1 MNEEEKPEMKNKD
14 DNLTGFERV
23 KLSAIFLVFLF
34 ITSYSITNSQQENN
48 WLTPTQLVSE
58 ALRITL
64 FTFIIYRI
72 IQGIFP
78 NHKILFTILLWS
90 FYMFFQQDLMRFY
103 F

>member
-1 MNEEEKPEMKNKD
+1 MEKKFFTLISNKKFQ
-14 DNLTGFERV
+14 NL
-23 KLSAIFLVFLF
+23 IFLVFLF
-34 ITSYSITNSQQENN
+34 ITSYGITNSQQENN

-72 IQGIFP
+72 IKLILP
-78 NHKILFTILLWS
+78 NHKILAKVFIILLWS
-90 FYMFFQQDLMRFY
+90 FYMFNQQDLIRFY

>member
-1 MNEEEKPEMKNKD
+1 MEKKFFTLISNKKFQ
-14 DNLTGFERV
+14 NL
-23 KLSAIFLVFLF
+23 IFLVVIF
-34 ITSYSITNSQQENN
+34 ITSYGITNSQQENS

-64 FTFIIYRI
+64 FTFIIYRVI
-72 IQGIFP
+72 RLILPNNKIFS
-78 NHKILFTILLWS
+78 KVFIILLWS